1 MVFSRSKS
9 GNLTTTADGALVATV
24 QSPKLCEA
32 VFDLYLGSHPVCKKA
47 RDTAKEKYE
56 GIVTSSKPLGPLK
69 GLSLQGLSVAV

>member
-32 VFDLYLGSHPVCKKA
+32 VFDLYLGKSPVCKKA
-47 RDTAKEKYE
+47 RDIAKEKYE
-56 GIVTSSKPLGPLK
+56 GMVTSSKPLSLK
-69 GLSLQGLSVAV
+69 GVPFKGLSVAI

>member
-32 VFDLYLGSHPVCKKA
+32 VFDLYLGQSPVCKKA

-56 GIVTSSKPLGPLK
+56 GVVTSSKPLSLK
-69 GLSLQGLSVAV
+69 DIPFKGVPVAV